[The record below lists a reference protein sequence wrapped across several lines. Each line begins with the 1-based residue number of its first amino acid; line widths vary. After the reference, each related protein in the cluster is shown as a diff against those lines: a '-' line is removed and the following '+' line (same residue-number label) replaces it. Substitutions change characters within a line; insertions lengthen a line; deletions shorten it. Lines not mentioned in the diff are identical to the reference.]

1 MLQATAEE
9 VGLDPESL
17 TRSLQAGEH
26 VDRLLAAEVDARRLG
41 IAGVP
46 TFFIAGP
53 PTDDPAIGAPARA
66 KSLSRR
72 IVGAQPFA
80 VFQRALLDL

>member
-1 MLQATAEE
+1 VLRATAEE

-17 TRSLQAGEH
+17 TRSLQAGEYL
-26 VDRLLAAEVDARRLG
+26 DRLLAAEADARRLG
-41 IAGVP
+41 ITGVP

-53 PTDDPAIGAPARA
+53 STDDPAMPAPARA

-72 IVGAQPFA
+72 IVGAQPFE
-80 VFQRALLDL
+80 VFRSALLDL